1 MLSTGKNALESVLK
15 SKLETACQFTLG
27 ENWSRDYVRNL
38 HSEIVGKKPLDGEY
52 NGGHATR
59 MATSEVSGVKPAV
72 INSGG
77 LGSAA
82 GAYEIGKVQRTGS
95 EWAPL
100 DAFLGGAEQCRLYF

>member
-1 MLSTGKNALESVLK
+1 
-15 SKLETACQFTLG
+15 
-27 ENWSRDYVRNL
+27 
-38 HSEIVGKKPLDGEY
+38 
-52 NGGHATR
+52 

-82 GAYEIGKVQRTGS
+82 EAYEIGKVQRTGS